1 MEQIKLDLTE
11 VKTIN
16 NKDIDE
22 DVLNSSAD
30 EVEEEANLLYK
41 KRLKKLIKDI
51 ADFEEFGGIQAG
63 EKTMIRIQETSKFL
77 TSMLIIEAI
86 EEVRSTNRKKIMP
99 NDIDNALDRIL
110 SKATGIDTAL
120 DMLNKNIEEL
130 KSLNKNTSVNKTSS
144 FINR

>member
-1 MEQIKLDLTE
+1 MEQLKLDLTE
-11 VKTIN
+11 GKTIN

-30 EVEEEANLLYK
+30 EVDEEANLLYK
-41 KRLKKLIKDI
+41 KRLKKLIKDV
-51 ADFEEFGGIQAG
+51 ADFEAFNGIQAG
-63 EKTMIRIQETSKFL
+63 KKTMARIQETSRFL
-77 TSMLIIEAI
+77 TAMLIIEAI
-86 EEVRSTNRKKIMP
+86 EEVKNTNRKKIMP
-99 NDIDNALDRIL
+99 NDIDNALDRIS